1 MGWDGVPDTSQ
12 DGHATDVTN
21 SESRARTPIP
31 PPTIVVAWSL
41 LSFKE
46 ILILPVD
53 KIQSV
58 ADILLS
64 DPG

>member
-1 MGWDGVPDTSQ
+1 MGWDGVPHTSQ

-21 SESRARTPIP
+21 SESRARTPVP
-31 PPTIVVAWSL
+31 PPVVLTIQRNDNTSR
-41 LSFKE
+41 
-46 ILILPVD
+46 VD
-53 KIQSV
+53 RIQMA